1 MNENLEDFIYRLP
14 DDEEEIIE
22 DIGYFFMIMKDN
34 YRKNQSINAV
44 NYLLKKCVDGLDKK
58 LKENGN

>member
-1 MNENLEDFIYRLP
+1 MSENLIDGGYILP
-14 DDEEEIIE
+14 DNEEEIIE

-34 YRKNQSINAV
+34 YRKNQSIKAV

-58 LKENGN
+58 LKENG

>member
-1 MNENLEDFIYRLP
+1 MNEKLEDYHYILP
-14 DDEEEIIE
+14 DNEEEIIE

-58 LKENGN
+58 LKDGRD

>member
-1 MNENLEDFIYRLP
+1 MSESLEDYQYILP
-14 DDEEEIIE
+14 DNKEEIIE

-34 YRKNQSINAV
+34 YRKNQSIDVV

>member
-1 MNENLEDFIYRLP
+1 MNENLIDGGYILP
-14 DDEEEIIE
+14 DNEEEIIE
-22 DIGYFFMIMKDN
+22 DIGYFFMMMKDN

-58 LKENGN
+58 LKENGD